1 VTARAPTESGSRIAV
16 IGTGVAG
23 MAAAWMLA
31 RRHEVVV
38 YEAESRYGGHVHTH
52 DVVDPRGPLAVDT
65 GFIVCNDRTYP
76 NLMALFGLLG
86 VATRD
91 SSMSFSVRCDTTDFE
106 YNGTSLNTLVAQRT
120 NLLRPKFWGMVRDIL
135 RFNREAPEVLEH
147 PAPGP
152 TLGEYLSSRGYGSW
166 FVDRYLVPM
175 SAAIWSAEPAGIMK
189 FPARFMVRFFHN
201 HGMLSVDDRPMW
213 KTVVGG
219 SRAYARKLMAPLEGR
234 VRLASPVVGIVRH
247 TDGVDVRTANG
258 AERFDGVV
266 VATHTDTAL
275 GLLTDPSP
283 DERKILSAIPYQE
296 NEAVLHT
303 DRRLLPRRPLARAA
317 WNYHITEKPSSRVAV
332 TYWMNRLQGLEATD
346 DWCVTLNRTE
356 AVDPSKIVRRVTYHH
371 PVFSMRGVD
380 AQERHHTI
388 QGVRRTWF
396 CGAWMRWGFHE
407 DGLWSALQVTR
418 DFGLGLAP

>member
-1 VTARAPTESGSRIAV
+1 MTARPPTESGSRIAV

-31 RRHEVVV
+31 RRHDVVV

-52 DVVDPRGPLAVDT
+52 DVVDPRGSLAVDT

-76 NLMALFGLLG
+76 NLMKLFGLLG

-91 SSMSFSVRCDTTDFE
+91 SEMSFSVRCDATDFE
-106 YNGTSLNTLVAQRT
+106 YNGTSLNTLVAQRS

-135 RFNREAPEVLEH
+135 RFNREAPEVLDL

-152 TLGEYLSSRGYGSW
+152 TLGDYLSSRGYGSW

-219 SRAYARKLMAPLEGR
+219 SRAYARKLMASIEGR
-234 VRLASPVVGIVRH
+234 VRLASPVVGVVRQA
-247 TDGVDVRTANG
+247 DGVEVRTANG
-258 AERFDGVV
+258 SERFDGVV

-283 DERKILSAIPYQE
+283 EEREILSAIPYQE

-332 TYWMNRLQGLEATD
+332 TYWMNRLQGLEAAD
-346 DWCVTLNRTE
+346 DWCVTLNRTD
-356 AVDPSKIVRRVTYHH
+356 AVDPSKIVRRVIYHH
-371 PVFSMRGVD
+371 PVFTLRGVD
-380 AQERHHTI
+380 AQERHRTI

-418 DFGLGLAP
+418 DFGLGLDP